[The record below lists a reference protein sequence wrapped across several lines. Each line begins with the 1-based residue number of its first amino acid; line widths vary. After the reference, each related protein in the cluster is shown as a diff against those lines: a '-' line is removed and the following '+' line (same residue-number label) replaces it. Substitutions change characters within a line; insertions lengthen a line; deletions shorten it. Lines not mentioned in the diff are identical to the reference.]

1 MAANETPPTAVPQGL
16 ALMQPQPRP
25 PQKMDEMA
33 IASLVCGI
41 ISVVLVFPGCVC
53 GGYMLAWAPGVA
65 AIVLGVY
72 GRKKIRQ
79 NPDALV
85 GDNLALAGLITG
97 ISGAAMSALV
107 IVLYIL
113 FVVFEIA
120 ALSFLQFQGGGK

>member
-1 MAANETPPTAVPQGL
+1 MSATQPTPPGYHPQAG
-16 ALMQPQPRP
+16 LMQPPPQP

-41 ISVVLVFPGCVC
+41 ISVVLIFPGCIC

-79 NPDALV
+79 NPDTLV
-85 GDNLALAGLITG
+85 GDNLALTGLITG
-97 ISGAAMSALV
+97 ICGAALSALV

>member
-1 MAANETPPTAVPQGL
+1 MATNETPPPPGPRDQ
-16 ALMQPQPRP
+16 ALMQPPPGP

-41 ISVVLVFPGCVC
+41 ISVVLIFPGCVC

-79 NPDALV
+79 NPDALL

-97 ISGAAMSALV
+97 ISGAALSAVV

-120 ALSFLQFQGGGK
+120 ALSFLQFQGTGK